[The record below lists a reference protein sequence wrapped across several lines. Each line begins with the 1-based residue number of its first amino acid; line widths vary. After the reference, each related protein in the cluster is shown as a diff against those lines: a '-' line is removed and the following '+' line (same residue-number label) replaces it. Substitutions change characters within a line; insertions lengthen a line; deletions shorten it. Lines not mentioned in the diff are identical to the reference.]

1 MTGIDFMAGLAASAA
16 ADAKGEKKEEK
27 TITSTS
33 GVKKV
38 FYRQGNVFQIIDEPK
53 FDFLDNLPAGT
64 YSICASM
71 EGYYLERRD
80 DFGIDHKVYGIAN
93 SRAQRIMNTFEER
106 SGNTGLLLEGEK
118 GSGKTLL
125 TKVLAR
131 DFVAKGYV
139 CLLVSGAFC
148 GPGFN
153 DFLANI
159 KQPALVV
166 FDEFEKMYND
176 EKQTLLLSTFDGLF
190 SAKKLFAVTVNDTY
204 KVNAYFKNRPGR
216 FMYRYNYTGLED
228 EFIKEYCE
236 DNLKDQSQIPK
247 ILTFATVMGK
257 FNFDMLKH
265 MVEDMNRYK
274 ETVGDVLKHLNI
286 QTDGNSYIR
295 AQLTAMFDDK
305 GNKIELTES
314 DLRRIHSILPFGS
327 FTIEVHKQM
336 EEGDDKK
343 KATKDDALNRLL
355 TSALKRRKEQYGH
368 EDDDDEDED
377 ETASVIINGSKDLT
391 KFTQEHIIYR
401 NDIGEFHFRKAI
413 MEEKKQFGGILE

>member
-1 MTGIDFMAGLAASAA
+1 MTGIDFMAGLAATAA
-16 ADAKGEKKEEK
+16 ADAKGGEKKEEK
-27 TITSTS
+27 KIAVAD
-33 GVKKV
+33 GNVKKV

-53 FDFLDNLPAGT
+53 FDFLDELPAGT

-80 DFGIDHKVYGIAN
+80 DFGIDHKVYGIAPT
-93 SRAQRIMNTFEER
+93 RAKRIMNTFEER
-106 SGNTGLLLEGEK
+106 SGNTGILLEGEK

-139 CLLVSGAFC
+139 TLLVSGPYC

-216 FMYRYNYTGLED
+216 FMYRYNYTGLEP
-228 EFIKEYCE
+228 EFIQEYCE
-236 DNLKDQSQIPK
+236 DNLKDTSQIPK
-247 ILTFATVMGK
+247 IITFATIMGK

-265 MVEDMNRYK
+265 MVEDMNRYG
-274 ETVGDVLKHLNI
+274 ETVADVLKHLNI
-286 QTDGNSYIR
+286 QMDGSVGVR
-295 AQLTAMFDDK
+295 ANLVSLHDLE
-305 GNKIELTES
+305 GNKIELSEVDTNRTQVVLPLGIFSIELNKGDGVKS
-314 DLRRIHSILPFGS
+314 NVDLSTPQG
-327 FTIEVHKQM
+327 
-336 EEGDDKK
+336 
-343 KATKDDALNRLL
+343 RLL
-355 TSALKRRKEQYGH
+355 DRAIKKRASELKAY
-368 EDDDDEDED
+368 DEELDEED
-377 ETASVIINGSKDLT
+377 ETINIHINGGKHLV
-391 KFTQEHIIYR
+391 KFTPDEMIYR
-401 NDIGEFHFRKAI
+401 NEIGEFKFRKAS
-413 MEEKKQFGGILE
+413 EVEKKQFGGILE